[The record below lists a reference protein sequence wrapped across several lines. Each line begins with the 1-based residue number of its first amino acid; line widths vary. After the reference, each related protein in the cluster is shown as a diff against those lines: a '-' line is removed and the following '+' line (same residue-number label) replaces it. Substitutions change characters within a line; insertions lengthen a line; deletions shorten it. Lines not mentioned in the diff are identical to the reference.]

1 MAIKNIS
8 QEFNLKNINETRNYF
23 TEGIDQNDLVSKKHK
38 KICTALNYIEHF
50 LNSDYA
56 AARYVSISAFA
67 YLVGILIS
75 ITSSA
80 VILKTFAITA
90 GVKKYKSII
99 KKKKK
104 KSDKIVLLAK
114 LNTIKIWIF
123 RALIDSYISHDEFI

>member
-8 QEFNLKNINETRNYF
+8 QEFRLKNINETRNYF
-23 TEGIDQNDLVSKKHK
+23 IEGIDQNDLVSKKHK
-38 KICTALNYIEHF
+38 KICTALNYIEHL

-56 AARYVSISAFA
+56 VARYVSISAFA

-75 ITSSA
+75 ITGSA
-80 VILKTFAITA
+80 VVLKIFATTV

-114 LNTIKIWIF
+114 
-123 RALIDSYISHDEFI
+123 